1 MTRSVDEVASRDSRR
16 TAYLAWT
23 AICLIWGTTYL
34 AIKIALETI
43 PPFLM
48 GGLRYASAGALL
60 GAIAIATRQ
69 PLPERAA
76 WRHHLISG
84 TLLLGL
90 GNGGVILAEQW
101 VASGL
106 AAVVVAATP
115 FWMVG
120 IETLLPGGDRLT
132 RRTVAGLLIGFS
144 GIVLLVWPDLG
155 SGATGWTVG
164 AGLASLQIASIGWA
178 LGSAYSRRHASAGHA
193 LGDAAFQMLFGGLVM
208 LAAGTLLG
216 EWATLTFTTHTALAL
231 AYLTIAGSLVGFA
244 AYIYALTHL
253 PTAFVSL
260 YAYVNPIVAVVL
272 GWLVLGEPLGWR
284 LAAAIAIILSAMAI
298 VSTRSSAANR
308 VDEATTT
315 RGDDVRRLRPESSER
330 GSGPVA
336 FASRAADR
344 PCR

>member
-1 MTRSVDEVASRDSRR
+1 MTRSVDDVGTRGSRR
-16 TAYLAWT
+16 TAYLAWAT
-23 AICLIWGTTYL
+23 ICLIWGTTYV

-43 PPFLM
+43 PPFVM
-48 GGLRYASAGALL
+48 GGLRYGSAGALL
-60 GAIAIATRQ
+60 AAIAIAARQ

-120 IETLLPGGDRLT
+120 IEALLPSGDRLT
-132 RRTVAGLLIGFS
+132 RRAVAGLLIGFS

-155 SGATGWTVG
+155 SGATGRAVWS
-164 AGLASLQIASIGWA
+164 GLAALQVASIGWA
-178 LGSAYSRRHASAGHA
+178 FGSAYSRRHASAGHA
-193 LGDAAFQMLFGGLVM
+193 LGGAAMQMLFGGLVM
-208 LAAGTLLG
+208 LTAGTLLG
-216 EWATLTFTTHTALAL
+216 EWTRLTFTTDTALAL
-231 AYLTIAGSLVGFA
+231 VYLSIAGSLVGFA

-284 LAAAIAIILSAMAI
+284 LAAAVAIILGAMAI
-298 VSTRSSAANR
+298 VSRRPSPAREAQATSSRDAERSPR
-308 VDEATTT
+308 PAT
-315 RGDDVRRLRPESSER
+315 SEPGAGR
-330 GSGPVA
+330 VA
-336 FASRAADR
+336 FASRASGR
-344 PCR
+344 PYR

>member
-1 MTRSVDEVASRDSRR
+1 M
-16 TAYLAWT
+16 AYLAWAT
-23 AICLIWGTTYL
+23 ICLVWGTTYV

-43 PPFLM
+43 PPFVM

-60 GAIAIATRQ
+60 AAIAVATRQ
-69 PLPERAA
+69 PLPQRTA

-120 IETLLPGGDRLT
+120 IEALLPGGDKLT
-132 RRTVAGLLIGFS
+132 RRAVAGLLIGFS

-155 SGATGWTVG
+155 SGATGRAVW
-164 AGLASLQIASIGWA
+164 AGLAALQVASIGWA

-193 LGDAAFQMLFGGLVM
+193 LGGAAMQMLFGGLVM
-208 LAAGTLLG
+208 MTAGTLLG
-216 EWATLTFTTHTALAL
+216 EWTTLTFTRQTALAL
-231 AYLTIAGSLVGFA
+231 AYLSIAGSLVGFA

-284 LAAAIAIILSAMAI
+284 LAAAIAIILGAMGI
-298 VSTRSSAANR
+298 VSVRSS
-308 VDEATTT
+308 T
-315 RGDDVRRLRPESSER
+315 SER
-330 GSGPVA
+330 VPKSTARKRVVQRV
-336 FASRAADR
+336 RATAEAEHSAHTVT
-344 PCR
+344 